1 MRNAGRWPG
10 VVALVSHPIPLSVL
24 DLSPVSS
31 GRTGSDAL
39 RETVQ
44 LAQTAETLGYERFWV
59 AEHHNLPSVT
69 SSAPVVMMATVAA
82 STSRIRV
89 GAGGIMLPNHSP
101 LQVAEQFRVLEALHP
116 GRIDLGLG
124 RAPGTDQLTAFALR
138 RSREAL
144 TADDFPQ
151 QYAEL
156 LAYVDGFP
164 EDHPFAPISAQPSD
178 VPLPP
183 IWILGSSLYGAQA
196 AAAFGTAFAYAGHF
210 GEADPTEAMD
220 IYRRGFR
227 PSGRPGALEAPRS
240 MLAVSAIAADDEQTA
255 AEHARAAALAMV
267 RLRQNRPGPFPSPQE
282 AAEHEWSEL
291 DESMAQ
297 RMSRFTTIGTGDQV
311 AKGVRARAEA
321 CGADELMV
329 TTNVHDPAQRRR
341 SYELLMK
348 AWA

>member
-1 MRNAGRWPG
+1 MSN
-10 VVALVSHPIPLSVL
+10 VIPLSVL

-44 LAQTAETLGYERFWV
+44 LAQTAEDLGYQRFWV
-59 AEHHNLPSVT
+59 AEHHNLPSVA

-82 STSRIRV
+82 STRCIRV

-144 TADDFPQ
+144 AADDFPQ

-156 LAYVDGFP
+156 LAYIDGFP
-164 EDHPFAPISAQPSD
+164 DEHPFAPISAQPDD

-183 IWILGSSLYGAQA
+183 VWILGSSLYGAQA
-196 AAAFGTAFAYAGHF
+196 AAAFGTAFAFAGHF
-210 GEADPTEAMD
+210 GEADPTEAMQL
-220 IYRRGFR
+220 YREGFR
-227 PSGRPGALEAPRS
+227 PSGRPGALVTPRS
-240 MLAVSAIAADDEQTA
+240 MLAVGAIAADDEQTA
-255 AEHARAAALAMV
+255 AEHARAAALAMI

-282 AAEHEWSEL
+282 AADHDWSEV

-297 RMSRFTTIGTGDQV
+297 RMQRFTTIGTGQQV
-311 AKGVRARAEA
+311 SDGIRARAQA

-348 AWA
+348 SWS

>member
-1 MRNAGRWPG
+1 MSDA
-10 VVALVSHPIPLSVL
+10 ITLSVL

-31 GRTGSDAL
+31 GRTGADAL
-39 RETVQ
+39 RETVE
-44 LAQTAETLGYERFWV
+44 LAKTAETLGYRRFWV

-82 STSRIRV
+82 STQRIRV
-89 GAGGIMLPNHSP
+89 GAGGVMLLNHSP

-124 RAPGTDQLTAFALR
+124 RAPGTDQLTAYALR

-144 TADDFPQ
+144 AADDFPQ

-164 EDHPFAPISAQPSD
+164 EGHPFAPISAQPAD

-183 IWILGSSLYGAQA
+183 VWILGSSMYGAQA
-196 AAAFGTAFAYAGHF
+196 AAAFGTSFAFAGHF
-210 GEADPTEAMD
+210 GEADPTEAMAA
-220 IYRRGFR
+220 YRAGFQ
-227 PSGRPGALEAPRS
+227 PSGRPGALTRPHS
-240 MLAVSAIAADDEQTA
+240 MLAVGAIAADDEQAA
-255 AEHARAAALAMV
+255 AEHGRAAALAMI
-267 RLRQNRPGPFPSPQE
+267 RLRQNHPGPFPSPAE
-282 AAEHEWSEL
+282 AAAHNWTAAE
-291 DESMAQ
+291 ESMAA
-297 RMSRFTTIGTGDQV
+297 RMTRFTTIGIGEQV
-311 AKGVRARAEA
+311 ADGIRARAVA

-329 TTNVHDPAQRRR
+329 TTNVHDPAQRQR

-348 AWA
+348 HFH